1 MFPSCPPPAPDIC
14 AFLPQSLW
22 WACAISKLY
31 SLLISFQ
38 TDSSNMFPKIEDQ
51 FEHFTLNVVEMGDVP
66 VDWSIPD
73 RVIISNVWG
82 WDGS

>member
-1 MFPSCPPPAPDIC
+1 
-14 AFLPQSLW
+14 
-22 WACAISKLY
+22 
-31 SLLISFQ
+31 
-38 TDSSNMFPKIEDQ
+38 MFPKIEDQ